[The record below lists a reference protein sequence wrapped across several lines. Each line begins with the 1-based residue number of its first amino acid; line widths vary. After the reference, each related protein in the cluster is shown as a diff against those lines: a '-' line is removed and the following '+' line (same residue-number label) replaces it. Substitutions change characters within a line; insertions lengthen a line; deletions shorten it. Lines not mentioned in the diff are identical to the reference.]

1 MTMTVA
7 ATRILLIEDDA
18 SIRRFVRL
26 ALEDEGWQV
35 FEAETAKR
43 GLIEAASR
51 QPDAVVLD
59 LGLPDAD
66 GKTVIA
72 ELRGWS
78 ALPILV
84 LSARE
89 REEEKVAVLDA
100 GADDYLTKP
109 FGVPELLARLRVLLR
124 RRQQGQ
130 AADRSGSRVRF
141 GAVEVDL
148 ATHEVARA
156 DMPVHLTPIEFRLLA
171 ALIASQGRVLTHRQL
186 LLQVWGPEY
195 LDRPHYLRVHM
206 ANLRQKVEVDP
217 AQPAHLLTE
226 LQVGYRLVGLGPVHI
241 THGDRVAQP
250 GAGC

>member
-1 MTMTVA
+1 MSTA
-7 ATRILLIEDDA
+7 APRILLIEDDA

-72 ELRGWS
+72 ELRNWS
-78 ALPILV
+78 SLPILV

-130 AADRSGSRVRF
+130 AADKPGSRVQF
-141 GAVEVDL
+141 GVVVVDL
-148 ATHEVARA
+148 ATYEVTRSGA
-156 DMPVHLTPIEFRLLA
+156 PVHLTPIEFRLLA
-171 ALIASQGRVLTHRQL
+171 ALIAGQGRVLTHRQL

-206 ANLRQKVEVDP
+206 ANLRQKVEADA
-217 AQPAHLLTE
+217 AQPRHLITE
-226 LQVGYRLVGLGPVHI
+226 LQVGYRLMGLTG
-241 THGDRVAQP
+241 
-250 GAGC
+250 

>member
-1 MTMTVA
+1 MDHSP
-7 ATRILLIEDDA
+7 RILLIEDDA

-35 FEAETAKR
+35 FESETAKR
-43 GLIEAASR
+43 GLIDAASR

-78 ALPILV
+78 QLPILV

-89 REEEKVAVLDA
+89 REEEKVAALDA

-124 RRQQGQ
+124 RRQQAGPS
-130 AADRSGSRVRF
+130 AAPSSRAQF
-141 GAVEVDL
+141 GEVLVDL
-148 ATHEVARA
+148 ATHEVTRA
-156 DMPVHLTPIEFRLLA
+156 GQAVHLTPIEFRLLA
-171 ALIASQGRVLTHRQL
+171 ALIAGQGRVMTHRQL

-206 ANLRQKVEVDP
+206 ANLRQKIEADP
-217 AQPAHLLTE
+217 AQPRHVLTE
-226 LQVGYRLVGLGPVHI
+226 LQVGYRLVGL
-241 THGDRVAQP
+241 TS
-250 GAGC
+250 

>member
-1 MTMTVA
+1 MDHSP
-7 ATRILLIEDDA
+7 RILLIEDDA

-35 FEAETAKR
+35 YESETAKR
-43 GLIEAASR
+43 GLIDAASR

-78 ALPILV
+78 QLPILV

-89 REEEKVAVLDA
+89 REEEKVAALDA

-109 FGVPELLARLRVLLR
+109 FGVPELLARLRVMLR
-124 RRQQGQ
+124 RRQQVT
-130 AADRSGSRVRF
+130 AADKPSSRAQF
-141 GAVEVDL
+141 GEVVVDL
-148 ATHEVARA
+148 ATHEVTRA
-156 DMPVHLTPIEFRLLA
+156 GQAVHLTPIEFRLLA
-171 ALIASQGRVLTHRQL
+171 ALIAGQGRVMTHRQL

-226 LQVGYRLVGLGPVHI
+226 LQVGYRLVGL
-241 THGDRVAQP
+241 AL
-250 GAGC
+250 

>member
-1 MTMTVA
+1 MTSA
-7 ATRILLIEDDA
+7 APRILLIEDDA

-35 FEAETAKR
+35 FDAETAKR

-78 ALPILV
+78 QLPILV

-89 REEEKVAVLDA
+89 REEEKVAALDA

-109 FGVPELLARLRVLLR
+109 FGVPELLARLRVMLR
-124 RRQQGQ
+124 RRQQ
-130 AADRSGSRVRF
+130 APSADKPGSDVRF
-141 GAVEVDL
+141 GDVQVNL
-148 ATHEVARA
+148 ATHEVSKAGT
-156 DMPVHLTPIEFRLLA
+156 PVHLTPIEFRLLA
-171 ALIASQGRVLTHRQL
+171 ALIAGQGRVLTHRQL

-206 ANLRQKVEVDP
+206 ANLRQKVETD
-217 AQPAHLLTE
+217 ASQPVHLMTE
-226 LQVGYRLVGLGPVHI
+226 LQVGYRLILDTVNS
-241 THGDRVAQP
+241 
-250 GAGC
+250 

>member
-148 ATHEVARA
+148 ATHEVTRA

-206 ANLRQKVEVDP
+206 ANLRQKVEADP
-217 AQPAHLLTE
+217 AQPVHLLTE
-226 LQVGYRLVGLGPVHI
+226 LQVGYRLVGLNS
-241 THGDRVAQP
+241 
-250 GAGC
+250 